1 MFMCYCPSL
10 FAKRLKKCKIKL
22 SVLILSQYD
31 LFLNTIKLKKCVV
44 KLLILVFCISVSD
57 QYKTQEIC
65 DRVVPE
71 DPFMLIYCPDR

>member
-1 MFMCYCPSL
+1 MCD
-10 FAKRLKKCKIKL
+10 K
-22 SVLILSQYD
+22 VV
-31 LFLNTIKLKKCVV
+31 NTCFF
-44 KLLILVFCISVSD
+44 VFHSVSD

>member
-10 FAKRLKKCKIKL
+10 FAKRLK
-22 SVLILSQYD
+22 
-31 LFLNTIKLKKCVV
+31 
-44 KLLILVFCISVSD
+44 VFHSVSD